1 MTELRDPFPALARRA
16 WQALEI
22 VHILS
27 YFAPETRQVT
37 DALGLKGYWMSYFGC
52 RAAPLGAVSAAT
64 VTATFHN
71 FHPAMIERAVPDVW
85 SYATPDQLIEA
96 RLAGIDAALRRI
108 VGEQVADDEGIRQ
121 ATALAREAAAAVR
134 GPEISGRPLAAANAA
149 LPVPDA
155 PHLALW
161 HALTVLREHRGDG
174 HVALLVTGEI
184 GPVEAH
190 ILSIAS
196 GRSSAELLRTARKW
210 SDDDWDAGVARLVA
224 RGWLRE
230 DWTLTPHGTAA
241 RETLEDDTD
250 RLAAGPYR
258 VLGADRTTELTE
270 LLVPLAATIVAAGVL
285 PFPNPVGVPTPTAEP
300 SQRPRSI

>member
-1 MTELRDPFPALARRA
+1 MPDLRDPFPALARRA
-16 WQALEI
+16 WQALEV

-27 YFAPETRQVT
+27 YFAPESRQAT
-37 DALGLKGYWMSYFGC
+37 DAIGLKGYWMGYFGC

-71 FHPAMIERAVPDVW
+71 FHPGMVARAVPDVW
-85 SYATPDQLIEA
+85 SYATPEQLIEA
-96 RLAGIDAALRRI
+96 RLAGVDAALRRI
-108 VGEQVADDEGIRQ
+108 AGEQIVEDPAVRQ
-121 ATALAREAAAAVR
+121 ATDLALEAVAAVR
-134 GPEISGRPLAAANAA
+134 GPEITGRPLAAANAA
-149 LPVPDA
+149 LTVPDE

-174 HVALLVTGEI
+174 HVALLVAGEI

-210 SDDDWDAGVARLVA
+210 SDDDWDAGVENLVG
-224 RGWLRE
+224 RGWLRD
-230 DWTLTPHGTAA
+230 DWTLTPLGVAA

-258 VLGADRTTELTE
+258 VLGAEQTAELTE
-270 LLVPLAATIVAAGVL
+270 LLTPLASTIVAAGVL
-285 PFPNPVGVPTPTAEP
+285 PFPNPVGVPAPGHD
-300 SQRPRSI
+300 

>member
-1 MTELRDPFPALARRA
+1 VPEPRDPFPALARHA
-16 WQALEI
+16 WQALEV

-27 YFAPETRQVT
+27 YFAPETRQAT
-37 DALGLKGYWMSYFGC
+37 DALGLKGYWMGYFGC

-71 FHPAMIERAVPDVW
+71 FHPAMVERAVPDVW
-85 SYATPDQLIEA
+85 TYATPEQLIDA
-96 RLAGIDAALRRI
+96 RLAGVDAALRRLA
-108 VGEQVADDEGIRQ
+108 GEGITEDAAVRR
-121 ATALAREAAAAVR
+121 ATDLALEAAAAVR

-149 LPVPDA
+149 LPVPEA

-174 HVALLVTGEI
+174 HVALLVAGEI

-210 SDDDWDAGVARLVA
+210 SDADWDAGVESLVA
-224 RGWLRE
+224 RGWMRD
-230 DWTLTPHGTAA
+230 DWTLTPQGTAA
-241 RETLEDDTD
+241 RETLEEDTD

-258 VLGADRTTELTE
+258 VLGAERTTELTE
-270 LLVPLAATIVAAGVL
+270 LLTPLAATIASAGIL
-285 PFPNPVGVPTPTAEP
+285 PFPNAVGVPAPAVD
-300 SQRPRSI
+300 

>member
-1 MTELRDPFPALARRA
+1 MTEPRDPFPGLARRA
-16 WQALEI
+16 WQVLEV

-71 FHPAMIERAVPDVW
+71 FHPGMIERAVPDVW
-85 SYATPDQLIEA
+85 TYATPAQLIEA
-96 RLAGIDAALRRI
+96 RLAGVDAALKRI
-108 VGEQVADDEGIRQ
+108 VGASVADDP
-121 ATALAREAAAAVR
+121 LVREAADVALEAASAVR
-134 GPEISGRPLAAANAA
+134 GAEVSGRPLAAANAA
-149 LPVPDA
+149 LQVPDA

-210 SDDDWDAGVARLVA
+210 SDDDWDAGVVSLVA
-224 RGWLRE
+224 RGWLRS
-230 DWTLTPHGTAA
+230 DWTLTPNGAAA

-250 RLAAGPYR
+250 RLAAGPFR
-258 VLGADRTTELTE
+258 AIGVERTEELTR
-270 LLVPLAATIVAAGVL
+270 LVTPLASKIVAAGVL
-285 PFPNPVGVPTPTAEP
+285 PFPNPVGVPEP
-300 SQRPRSI
+300 STDA

>member
-1 MTELRDPFPALARRA
+1 MTEPRDPYPGLARRA
-16 WQALEI
+16 WQALEV

-27 YFAPETRQVT
+27 YFAPETRQAT

-71 FHPAMIERAVPDVW
+71 FHPGMIERAVPDVW
-85 SYATPDQLIEA
+85 TYATPAQLIEA
-96 RLAGIDAALRRI
+96 RLAGVDAALKRI
-108 VGEQVADDEGIRQ
+108 VGASVAEDP
-121 ATALAREAAAAVR
+121 LVREAADVALEAASAVR
-134 GPEISGRPLAAANAA
+134 GAEISGRPLAAANAA
-149 LPVPDA
+149 LQVPDA

-174 HVALLVTGEI
+174 HVALLVAGEI

-210 SDDDWDAGVARLVA
+210 SDDDWDAGVVSLVA
-224 RGWLRE
+224 RGWLRS
-230 DWTLTPHGTAA
+230 DWTLTPNGAAA

-250 RLAAGPYR
+250 RLAAGPFR
-258 VLGADRTTELTE
+258 AIGVERTADLTR
-270 LLVPLAATIVAAGVL
+270 LVTPLASKIAAAGAL
-285 PFPNPVGVPTPTAEP
+285 PFPNPVGVPAP
-300 SQRPRSI
+300 SADA

>member
-1 MTELRDPFPALARRA
+1 MPELRDPYPALARRA
-16 WQALEI
+16 WQALEV

-27 YFAPETRQVT
+27 YFAPETRQAT
-37 DALGLKGYWMSYFGC
+37 DALGLKGYWMGYFGC

-71 FHPAMIERAVPDVW
+71 FHPGMVRRAVPEVW
-85 SYATPDQLIEA
+85 TYATPEQLIDA
-96 RLAGIDAALRRI
+96 RLAGVDAALRRLAGDGI
-108 VGEQVADDEGIRQ
+108 AEDDTVRRATDLALEAVASVDG
-121 ATALAREAAAAVR
+121 A
-134 GPEISGRPLAAANAA
+134 EISGRPLAAANAA
-149 LPVPDA
+149 LAVPDA

-174 HVALLVTGEI
+174 HVALLVAGEI

-210 SDDDWDAGVARLVA
+210 SDEDWDAGVENLVS

-230 DWTLTPHGTAA
+230 DWTLTPNGIAA

-258 VLGADRTTELTE
+258 TLGTERTVELTE
-270 LLVPLAATIVAAGVL
+270 LLTPLAATIVAAGVL
-285 PFPNPVGVPTPTAEP
+285 PFPNPVGVPAPAEG
-300 SQRPRSI
+300 

>member
-1 MTELRDPFPALARRA
+1 MPEPRDPFPALARHA
-16 WQALEI
+16 WQALEV

-27 YFAPETRQVT
+27 YFAPETRQAT
-37 DALGLKGYWMSYFGC
+37 DALGLKGYWMGYFGC

-71 FHPAMIERAVPDVW
+71 FHPAMVERAVPDVW
-85 SYATPDQLIEA
+85 TYATPEQLIDA
-96 RLAGIDAALRRI
+96 RLAGVDAALRRLA
-108 VGEQVADDEGIRQ
+108 GEGITEDAAVRR
-121 ATALAREAAAAVR
+121 ATDLALEAAAAVR

-149 LPVPDA
+149 LPVPEA

-174 HVALLVTGEI
+174 HVALLVAGEI

-210 SDDDWDAGVARLVA
+210 SDADWDAGVESLVA
-224 RGWLRE
+224 RGWMRD
-230 DWTLTPHGTAA
+230 DWTLTPQGTAA
-241 RETLEDDTD
+241 RETLEEDTD

-258 VLGADRTTELTE
+258 VLGAERTTELTE
-270 LLVPLAATIVAAGVL
+270 LLTPLAATIASAGIL
-285 PFPNPVGVPTPTAEP
+285 PFPNAVGVPAPAVD
-300 SQRPRSI
+300 

>member
-1 MTELRDPFPALARRA
+1 MTEPRDPFPGLARQA
-16 WQALEI
+16 WQALEV

-27 YFAPETRQVT
+27 YFAPETRQTT

-71 FHPAMIERAVPDVW
+71 FHPGMVERAVPDVW
-85 SYATPDQLIEA
+85 TYATPAQLIDA
-96 RLAGIDAALRRI
+96 RLAGVDAALRRI
-108 VGEQVADDEGIRQ
+108 AGPRVVEDEQVRQ
-121 ATALAREAAAAVR
+121 AADLALEAAAAVR
-134 GPEISGRPLAAANAA
+134 GAEISGRPLAAANAA
-149 LPVPDA
+149 LPVPQA

-174 HVALLVTGEI
+174 HVALLVAGEI

-196 GRSSAELLRTARKW
+196 GRSSVELLRTARKW
-210 SDDDWDAGVARLVA
+210 SDDDWDAGVESLVK
-224 RGWLRE
+224 RGWLRS
-230 DWTLTPHGTAA
+230 DWTLTPNGAAA

-250 RLAAGPYR
+250 RLASGPFR
-258 VLGADRTTELTE
+258 AIGIERTEELTR
-270 LLVPLAATIVAAGVL
+270 LLTPLATTIATAGVL
-285 PFPNPVGVPTPTAEP
+285 PFPNPVGVPSPTAD
-300 SQRPRSI
+300 